1 MKIVEAAHAS
11 EVERLKDEYKKLE
24 AEYGKSKELA
34 QQYANGLKVLEGQ
47 KDAMLND
54 LKKKEEALE
63 KHCRR
68 RLVRKRLR
76 E

>member
-11 EVERLKDEYKKLE
+11 EVERLKDEYIKLE